1 VGSNPITRLAF
12 LPSDSLIKRYL
23 TAGQSAVFHQTL
35 SGSLPLNCF
44 RKAVRSM
51 AKTPSYR
58 HHKGSGQAC
67 TKIRG
72 KTYYFGAYGTPESKR
87 RFRELLAQYLLSE
100 NPTTFGVEVAE
111 LTLAEVCL
119 SYANHA
125 KSYYGSHRPEYKNI
139 LLALR
144 PISELMPRK
153 LAKEFGPLDFKQIR
167 QWWLNRD
174 ASRQYANKQMSRV
187 VRAVKWLVSEGILP
201 PAIHQAIKCVSPL
214 TKGHCKAREAP
225 PVTPVSEQ
233 VVNATLPHLSR
244 VVADMVRFQRF
255 TGCRPGEV
263 CSITPAIVDRSNAV
277 WEIRLDHHKTAWRGK
292 KRTIYVGPEAQ
303 AILLPY
309 LSRKSDAFCFDPR
322 EAMQQKRSARNAA
335 RTTPLSCGNRPGTNR
350 VSKPSRI
357 PGDRYCTTSYGRAII
372 YACRK
377 AFPAPKGLKGDALKA
392 WHAKHQWSPNQ
403 LRHTFATKIRKS
415 HGLEAAS
422 VLLGHS
428 GLVITETYAEQDQAK
443 AIEVISRVG

>member
-1 VGSNPITRLAF
+1 
-12 LPSDSLIKRYL
+12 
-23 TAGQSAVFHQTL
+23 
-35 SGSLPLNCF
+35 
-44 RKAVRSM
+44 
-51 AKTPSYR
+51 
-58 HHKGSGQAC
+58 
-67 TKIRG
+67 
-72 KTYYFGAYGTPESKR
+72 
-87 RFRELLAQYLLSE
+87 LSE

>member
-1 VGSNPITRLAF
+1 
-12 LPSDSLIKRYL
+12 
-23 TAGQSAVFHQTL
+23 
-35 SGSLPLNCF
+35 
-44 RKAVRSM
+44 M

-72 KTYYFGAYGTPESKR
+72 KTYYFGPYGTPESR
-87 RFRELLAQYLLSE
+87 RKFRELLAQYLLSE
-100 NPTTFGVEVAE
+100 TPTTFGVEVTE
-111 LTLAEVCL
+111 LSMAEVCL

-125 KSYYGSHRPEYKNI
+125 KSYYGSDSPEHRNI

-144 PISELMPRK
+144 PISELIPRK
-153 LAKEFGPLDFKQIR
+153 LAKEFGPQDFKQIR

-174 ASRQYANKQMSRV
+174 VSRQYANIQMSRV

-214 TKGHCKAREAP
+214 TKGHCKAREAS
-225 PVTPVSEQ
+225 PVAPVSD
-233 VVNATLPHLSR
+233 VKVNATLPHLSP
-244 VVADMVRFQRF
+244 VVADMVRFQRL

-263 CSITPAIVDRSNAV
+263 CSITPAMVDRSNTV

-292 KRTIYVGPEAQ
+292 SRTIYVGPLAQ

-322 EAMQQKRSARNAA
+322 EAMQQKRLARNAA
-335 RTTPLSCGNRPGTNR
+335 RTTPISCGNRPGTNR
-350 VSKPSRI
+350 ASKPSRK
-357 PGDRYCTTSYGRAII
+357 PGNRYCTTSYGRAIS
-372 YACRK
+372 YACRL
-377 AFPAPKGLKGDALKA
+377 AFPAPKGLKVDALKA
-392 WHAKHQWSPNQ
+392 WHSEHLWAPNQ
-403 LRHTFATKIRKS
+403 LRHAMATEVRKS
-415 HGLEAAS
+415 DGLEAAS

-428 GLVITETYAEQDQAK
+428 GLVITQTYAEQDKAK
-443 AIEVISRVG
+443 AIEVIARIG